1 MEEKMEEKIKK
12 TPAKTLFIL
21 FALLCLNLSP
31 MPVFAAYDSWNEI
44 VDDMQ
49 NVCDEAYAL
58 YLADDADAAHDRI
71 NDAYFGYYEKFGFEK
86 TVMASISGSR
96 AAQVEY
102 QFSLIKKAMRAGAP
116 SDEIRDALD
125 VLITYLREDANRLDG
140 TAADQSGGMGGN
152 AAAFFQSLLIIMR
165 DGFEAILIVGAIIAY
180 LVKSGNKQSVKAV
193 YIGILVALAASVALA
208 VILNAL
214 SGIINAGQEV
224 IEGVTMLI
232 AVGVLF
238 YVSNWMVSKSQASA
252 WNSYIEGKVQG
263 SVAKSSLFS
272 LAFAAFLA
280 VFREGAEIILF
291 YMALLSNTKSNMS
304 MIWLGLAVGLL
315 LLVVVYLLI
324 RVLSMKMPIKPFFI
338 GTSVLL
344 SAMAISFTGSAVNR
358 LQLGDIVGMTP
369 IRNIPTIDLLGI
381 YPTLETLMPQ
391 ALLLTIILLTFA
403 VQISKTAKLRGER
416 RPDDAN

>member
-1 MEEKMEEKIKK
+1 
-12 TPAKTLFIL
+12 
-21 FALLCLNLSP
+21 